1 MGVSSVGDAPP
12 RQGRA
17 TGAALGDLV
26 RAAAGGMLF
35 GIPLLYTME
44 VWWIGSATTPAGM
57 AAVFALTFVP
67 VVLLI
72 HTAGFRRSQDVRW
85 ADVLTGAVEA
95 VAIGVVLVATVL
107 ALLQEITLDT
117 PLSEILGKVV
127 YEATPFALGAAV
139 ARHIFSQSRDEDDD
153 ATPEAAEQNS
163 LRGTVAD
170 LGATLIGAVF
180 VGFNIAPTDEIP
192 MLAATSSPAS
202 LLAVMA
208 ASLLI
213 SYGIVFQAGFG
224 DQAKRHQQQ
233 GVLQHPFTETVAAY
247 LVALACSAAMLLFF
261 RNLQTGDPWPML
273 VEHTVLL
280 ALPAAVGGSAGRLA
294 L

>member
-1 MGVSSVGDAPP
+1 
-12 RQGRA
+12 
-17 TGAALGDLV
+17 
-26 RAAAGGMLF
+26 MLF

-57 AAVFALTFVP
+57 ASVFALMFVP

-95 VAIGVVLVATVL
+95 VAIGVVSVATVL
-107 ALLQEITLDT
+107 VLLQEITLDT
-117 PLSEILGKVV
+117 PLSEILGKIV
-127 YEATPFALGAAV
+127 YEATPFAIGAAV

-153 ATPEAAEQNS
+153 ATPEATDQDS

-192 MLAATSSPAS
+192 MLAAASSPAS

-224 DQAKRHQQQ
+224 DQAKRRQQQ
-233 GVLQHPFTETVAAY
+233 GVLQHPVTETAAAY

-273 VEHTVLL
+273 LEHTVLL
-280 ALPAAVGGSAGRLA
+280 GLPAAVGGSAGRLA
-294 L
+294 F